1 MVGGIS
7 NEGIEL
13 RSFEVYDP
21 LSKRWSPLPPMG
33 TRRAYL
39 GVAALNDCIYAI
51 GGWNE
56 TQDALHTVEKYS
68 FEEVGWM
75 ISIVWYPVIHVSS
88 HLEIS
93 NVNILYFFMML
104 SLIAW

>member
-75 ISIVWYPVIHVSS
+75 ISVVWYPVIHVCK
-88 HLEIS
+88 ICG
-93 NVNILYFFMML
+93 L
-104 SLIAW
+104 SLWLRW

>member
-1 MVGGIS
+1 
-7 NEGIEL
+7 
-13 RSFEVYDP
+13 
-21 LSKRWSPLPPMG
+21 MG

-39 GVAALNDCIYAI
+39 GVAALNDCIYSV

-75 ISIVWYPVIHVSS
+75 ISVF
-88 HLEIS
+88 
-93 NVNILYFFMML
+93 NILLFF
-104 SLIAW
+104 

>member
-1 MVGGIS
+1 
-7 NEGIEL
+7 
-13 RSFEVYDP
+13 
-21 LSKRWSPLPPMG
+21 MG

-39 GVAALNDCIYAI
+39 GVAALNDCIYSI

-75 ISIVWYPVIHVSS
+75 ISVVSWYSFNVCKICGDALSFTHDID
-88 HLEIS
+88 HLWIIFPFFLSKEETFGAIAFLLLS
-93 NVNILYFFMML
+93 ILFY
-104 SLIAW
+104 